1 MISRNLFPLTI
12 LFLLALTIAVGQPV
26 RAQSLVGDT
35 LTFYPEVERVFV
47 NAMHFFQAGEYD
59 SAYVRFERCLREF
72 PINHRV
78 TGAYIM
84 GAKALY
90 HLARFRESVRFLK
103 NLIDLY
109 PSSAYVDDAHY
120 GLGLDYYRMGRYEDA
135 GEEFLHARQIGTD
148 TLVVSRSEQMLDVL
162 ASDHLSAGQ
171 IQILSG
177 DATHDDVRALLAV
190 RLADKVFK
198 KGDAR
203 AAEQIL
209 EPIVT
214 LPANT
219 RYVSD
224 ALDLLERIRKG
235 GIFKVGVVL
244 PLMLQATDASVRS
257 VGVEM
262 LNGMK
267 AAVEEYNE
275 RSFPKVSLEPK
286 DSERD
291 PSLAARAVTELCSD
305 PRVMAILGPA
315 FSDETFTAAGIA
327 NALGVPMIT
336 PTATADGISAIGP
349 FVFQLNPDYEVRG
362 RLTARYA
369 YEKLGARRF
378 ALMAPIGG
386 TDASKQMAD
395 AFLAEVDT
403 LGATLVDQE
412 WYPAGSTDL
421 RYQFMT
427 MRQRALAKCVDVF
440 FNFSRRFTYEDL
452 KKMLTLGADPRQ
464 LDSLVEVEASVPV
477 EQLLGPTA
485 RALADSFKLPV
496 ERRPVK
502 YDSLGIVVDSIDAIF
517 FPIASSDEIGIVASQ
532 LRYFNFH
539 TTVLGTGDWNDLSEL
554 EENRRY
560 TDGVIFAHDT
570 YVNERSEPYR
580 YMAARYQKMFGQAPT
595 VNALFGYDAAQL
607 LLKVIADGA
616 AQRAEIA
623 AGMAT
628 MGRVDGLHTSFVL
641 LPSRVNSFMTI
652 MQYRNRAISKIGEF
666 DLRPQEPAPPGNP

>member
-1 MISRNLFPLTI
+1 MMSRNLFLSPILVLAVLT
-12 LFLLALTIAVGQPV
+12 LLVSQSAP
-26 RAQSLVGDT
+26 AQSLPGDS
-35 LTFYPEVERVFV
+35 LVFYPEVERVFV
-47 NAMHFFQAGEYD
+47 SAMRAFQAAEYD
-59 SAYVRFERCLREF
+59 TAAVQFERCLRDF
-72 PINHRV
+72 PVNHRV

-90 HLARFRESVRFLK
+90 HLSRFRESVRMLK

-109 PSSAYVDDAHY
+109 PSSSYVDDAHY
-120 GLGLDYYRMGRYEDA
+120 NLGLNYYRMGRYEDA
-135 GEEFLHARQIGTD
+135 GEEFLHARQIESD

-162 ASDHLSAGQ
+162 AADHLSAGQ

-177 DATHDDVRALLAV
+177 DATNDDVKALLAL
-190 RLADKVFK
+190 RLADKVFR

-209 EPIVT
+209 EPIVA
-214 LPANT
+214 LPAST

-235 GIFKVGVVL
+235 GVFKVGVVL
-244 PLMLQATDASVRS
+244 PLMLQASDASARN

-291 PSLAARAVTELCSD
+291 PSLAARAVTELCTD

-369 YEKLGARRF
+369 YDKLGARRF

-386 TDASKQMAD
+386 TEASKQMSD

-403 LGATLVDQE
+403 LGAALVDQE
-412 WYPAGSTDL
+412 WYQAGSTDL

-427 MRQRALAKCVDVF
+427 MRERALAKTEDVF
-440 FNFSRRFTYEDL
+440 FNFARRFTYEDL
-452 KKMLTLGADPRQ
+452 KKMLTLGADAHV
-464 LDSLVEVEASVPV
+464 LDSLVEREASVPV
-477 EQLLGPTA
+477 EMLLGPTA
-485 RALADSFKLPV
+485 RSLADSFKLPV

-502 YDSLGIVVDSIDAIF
+502 YDSLGISVDSIDAMF

-532 LRYFNFH
+532 LRYFNFR
-539 TTVLGTGDWNDLSEL
+539 TQVLGTGDWNDLSEL

-560 TDGVIFAHDT
+560 TDGIIFAHDT
-570 YVNERSEPYR
+570 YVNERSEAYR
-580 YMAARYQKMFGQAPT
+580 YMVARYQKMFGQPPS

-607 LLKVIADGA
+607 LLNVIAGGA
-616 AQRAEIA
+616 TQRPEIA
-623 AGMAT
+623 AALAKT
-628 MGRVDGLHTSFVL
+628 GRVDGLHTSFVL
-641 LPSRVNSFMTI
+641 LPNRVNSYMTI
-652 MQYRNRAISKIGEF
+652 MRYRNRTIGKIDEF
-666 DLRPQEPAPPGNP
+666 DLGPKVPSPPGNP